1 MDPKISMTLLKGGDI
16 YAPEHLGVKNI
27 LISGS
32 QIIGILPGNI
42 NEITGLDID
51 IIDVSGLIIT
61 PGLIDLHCHL
71 TGGGGENGP
80 SSRTL
85 EGKLSELIDSGITSC
100 VGILGTDSITRSLE
114 NLLAKVRAL
123 SSDGLSVWM
132 YTGSYHIP
140 SITLTGSISRD
151 LVLIEQVVGV
161 GEVAISDHRGSQP
174 SFRELT
180 ALASDTRTGGLLGG
194 KPGIIHCHMGS
205 ARSKLDPLWEVV
217 HHTPIP
223 IHQFLL
229 THMTRTEELK
239 QEGKKWL
246 QEGGWID
253 FTAETTD
260 DVTANALIEFFTDQL
275 PLERIT
281 VSTDAYGS
289 FPSFDG
295 QGNLLKMD
303 VAKPTSLLQVI
314 RSLYFNH
321 QMKLEQ
327 ILPFFTTNPARRLG
341 LTHKGFL
348 HVGND
353 ADLLLFD
360 QDLQLIYVF
369 SKGILLKDPS
379 FTKKSQFE

>member
-16 YAPEHLGVKNI
+16 YAPEHLGIKNL

-114 NLLAKVRAL
+114 ILLAKVRAR

-174 SFRELT
+174 SFRELP
-180 ALASDTRTGGLLGG
+180 ALGYDTRTGVLLGG
-194 KPGIIHCHMGS
+194 IPGIIHCHMGS
-205 ARSKLDPLWEVV
+205 ARSKLDPLWDVV

-289 FPSFDG
+289 FPSFDS

-303 VAKPTSLLQVI
+303 VAKPTS
-314 RSLYFNH
+314 
-321 QMKLEQ
+321 
-327 ILPFFTTNPARRLG
+327 
-341 LTHKGFL
+341 
-348 HVGND
+348 
-353 ADLLLFD
+353 
-360 QDLQLIYVF
+360 
-369 SKGILLKDPS
+369 
-379 FTKKSQFE
+379 